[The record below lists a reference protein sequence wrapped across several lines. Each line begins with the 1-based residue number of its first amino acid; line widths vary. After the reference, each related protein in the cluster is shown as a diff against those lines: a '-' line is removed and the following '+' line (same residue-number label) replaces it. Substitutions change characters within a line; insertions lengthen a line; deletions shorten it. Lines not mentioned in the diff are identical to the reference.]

1 MGHPVVSFFIFS
13 YMVSNLRDG
22 PNRPKVVTYWLGR
35 VRDPQRMRVT
45 LSSEHV
51 AFAWLGLEAACAL
64 DKGPYIK
71 DVSRVKGGD

>member
-1 MGHPVVSFFIFS
+1 
-13 YMVSNLRDG
+13 MVSNLRDG

-35 VRDPQRMRVT
+35 VRDPRRARVT

-64 DKGPYIK
+64 PKMRDGMRACLRQCQEHIEKTT
-71 DVSRVKGGD
+71 

>member
-1 MGHPVVSFFIFS
+1 M
-13 YMVSNLRDG
+13 SNLRDG

-35 VRDPQRMRVT
+35 VRDPRRARVT

-64 DKGPYIK
+64 PKGPCRNDIRQGWG
-71 DVSRVKGGD
+71 VSQFLTKGREVAWIWY